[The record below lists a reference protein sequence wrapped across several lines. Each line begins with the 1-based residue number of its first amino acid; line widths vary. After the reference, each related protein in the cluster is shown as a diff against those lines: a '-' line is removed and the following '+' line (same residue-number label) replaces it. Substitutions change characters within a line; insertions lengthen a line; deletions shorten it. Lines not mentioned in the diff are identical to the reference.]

1 MIISGTYTNSNRIAI
16 NKSLNS
22 FVILNCFS
30 DLIISIIKIINN
42 KIILVTKKGKKLKYK
57 SYT

>member
-30 DLIISIIKIINN
+30 ELIISIIKIINN